1 MSTRTLNSSSQT
13 SVVPASMF
21 RPAATDISGFGGGR
35 GPERAGH
42 SLQSLPAEILRTAK
56 PAARGAASLTPS
68 TSEPAYVGGR
78 GQEHDASVHRFL
90 GGAR

>member
-1 MSTRTLNSSSQT
+1 MSAGTSSQH
-13 SVVPASMF
+13 SVVPASML

-42 SLQSLPAEILRTAK
+42 SNQPLPAFTVRTAK
-56 PAARGAASLTPS
+56 SAAKAGASRPPS

-78 GQEHDASVHRFL
+78 RPEHTGFFHLLSL
-90 GGAR
+90 GTK